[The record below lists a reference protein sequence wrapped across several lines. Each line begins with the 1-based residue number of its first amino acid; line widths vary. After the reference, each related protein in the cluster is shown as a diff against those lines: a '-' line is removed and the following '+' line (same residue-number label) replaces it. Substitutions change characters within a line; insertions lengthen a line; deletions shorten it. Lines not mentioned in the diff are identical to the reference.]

1 MKFDKDSFKLA
12 FASKKALDAKKKK
25 KKPGGLSGR
34 MAEMGRAGKFKKA
47 S

>member
-1 MKFDKDSFKLA
+1 MKFNKDSFKLA

-25 KKPGGLSGR
+25 KPGGLAGR